1 MMRATI
7 FFAVL
12 LGSTTLACADVPTLD
27 DPNLGKHT
35 EIQGTVAKVKLI
47 QSSTEKSTKGVNCS
61 VTTSKKADVKDP
73 RQNLTSGTAK
83 VQGFAPQLGPKP
95 FDGVGSGTGVVS
107 QNGSTGDK
115 QLYTGSSEVVGGVD
129 ASQST
134 VTANKST
141 YQELSGQI
149 GSTGTLMEAMDQ
161 NSAIRAQ
168 NGLSFNSAIQA
179 ANLFV
184 MAYNLVNL
192 SQASDQSQAGST
204 LTVPPIT
211 QPVPPHLCPRG
222 TSGQGTSSS
231 PCVSQICSTT
241 TYGTK
246 PDPACVTRRYT
257 DSAGN
262 VVFFLSK
269 LQTNLPVATI
279 SAAELQALISS
290 YKKAN

>member
-1 MMRATI
+1 MIRATI

-12 LGSTTLACADVPTLD
+12 LGSTTLARADVPTRD
-27 DPNLGKHT
+27 DTNLGKRT

-47 QSSTEKSTKGVNCS
+47 QSSTQKSTKGVNCS
-61 VTTSKKADVKDP
+61 VTTPKKADVKDP
-73 RQNLTSGTAK
+73 RQTPGSGTAK
-83 VQGFAPQLGPKP
+83 VQGFAPQLGAKP
-95 FDGVGSGTGVVS
+95 FDGVGAGTGVVS

-115 QLYTGSSEVVGGVD
+115 QLYTGSSDVVGGVD
-129 ASQST
+129 ASQTT
-134 VTANKST
+134 VTTNKST
-141 YQELSGQI
+141 YQTLSGQI

-161 NSAIRAQ
+161 NSAIHAQ

-192 SQASDQSQAGST
+192 SQASDMSQAGST
-204 LTVPPIT
+204 LVVPPIT

-222 TSGQGTSSS
+222 TSGQGTAAS

-241 TYGTK
+241 TYGTT

-257 DSAGN
+257 DTAGNILFFLDKVQTGMPAAISAGD
-262 VVFFLSK
+262 
-269 LQTNLPVATI
+269 
-279 SAAELQALISS
+279 LQALISS